1 MGDPSGLPGILTVM
15 VDGGAFEDCP
25 DLAVGYIR
33 EPERIEIRYVTP
45 APSTKP
51 SADTQQPEEEQEQE
65 ELAIPSTN
73 SVTEREIVDAWG
85 RIARWLHDNAPASHA
100 ALRSGA
106 RQKAIDALEQN
117 LDVPIPPALRALWLL
132 TSGDNGVS
140 GRGCLPGNQALMTL
154 EEVSAVYRFK
164 MDAQANKD
172 ILNARRPEHDRFTL
186 WKATW
191 IPVVSLGPDDRSSG
205 LYLDT
210 ATGYLGRWSRYREA
224 PDDELDTLVTYL
236 EEVADMLEAPDLAVR
251 DKPGLIGDTLVWGS
265 MLDTQ
270 QEEHWQPFTG

>member
-1 MGDPSGLPGILTVM
+1 MDVEVPAHMHETAPRLGSGVLCALKVLASQLTKDPDMGDPSGLPGILTVM

-117 LDVPIPPALRALWLL
+117 LDVPIPPR
-132 TSGDNGVS
+132 
-140 GRGCLPGNQALMTL
+140 
-154 EEVSAVYRFK
+154 SARCGF
-164 MDAQANKD
+164 
-172 ILNARRPEHDRFTL
+172 
-186 WKATW
+186 
-191 IPVVSLGPDDRSSG
+191 
-205 LYLDT
+205 
-210 ATGYLGRWSRYREA
+210 
-224 PDDELDTLVTYL
+224 
-236 EEVADMLEAPDLAVR
+236 
-251 DKPGLIGDTLVWGS
+251 
-265 MLDTQ
+265 
-270 QEEHWQPFTG
+270 